1 MRWLAAW
8 LLLAPGL
15 ALGQGLP
22 AGGLPE
28 GLQGSWVQGDC
39 ASPVALLQVTARAA
53 ARVPV
58 AGHGRLLRFT
68 GLREAAGWSL
78 GTAGGAAAPR
88 LLLRPAGEALETAE
102 PEAKLRDGL
111 LPGTAAVIRWQ
122 RCAAVPAALAAQHG
136 EGFALL
142 AALEHLE
149 AACAGDAATCL
160 GALVAQADVSGD
172 GQLGSAELARL
183 ARGLGWVVA
192 LQEGA
197 SVETLG
203 AATGAAGLAG
213 VLAARLLVESLDYDG
228 NGRLSAA
235 ELGQDRL
242 ALGAARGS
250 AAGRPLDGALAGQG
264 LDALRGLLSGLGL
277 R

>member
-1 MRWLAAW
+1 MRWLAAL

-22 AGGLPE
+22 E
-28 GLQGSWVQGDC
+28 GLRGTWVQGDC
-39 ASPVALLQVTARAA
+39 ASPAALLQVTARAA
-53 ARVPV
+53 ARVPP
-58 AGHGRLLRFT
+58 AGSGRLLRFT
-68 GLREAAGWSL
+68 ALREAGGWSI
-78 GTAGGAAAPR
+78 GTARGAEAPR

-102 PEAKLRDGL
+102 PEAKQRDDQ
-111 LPGTAAVIRWQ
+111 LPGAAPVTRWQ
-122 RCAAVPAALAAQHG
+122 RCAAVPAALAARHG

-149 AACAGDAATCL
+149 AACAGEAGACL

-172 GQLGSAELARL
+172 GELGSAELARL

-192 LQEGA
+192 LQDGA
-197 SVETLG
+197 TAETLG

-228 NGRLSAA
+228 NGRLSPA
-235 ELGQDRL
+235 ELGQDRA
-242 ALGAARGS
+242 ALGAARGT
-250 AAGRPLDGALAGQG
+250 AAGRPFDPALAGPG
-264 LDALRGLLSGLGL
+264 LDALRGLMSSLSLL
-277 R
+277 K